1 MRLGDKWRVAIE
13 KKHREKLK
21 MQEDQASRQETKTE
35 QEGAATLPQ
44 EAITK

>member
-1 MRLGDKWRVAIE
+1 MRLGDRWRVVIE

-21 MQEDQASRQETKTE
+21 MQEEQATRQETSTE
-35 QEGAATLPQ
+35 QEGALTLPQ